1 MKNRIFAMLFLLIPV
16 FAWSDAKLSLNK
28 TTFNPGEAI
37 EVSYSTGRAASPTAW
52 VGVIP
57 SSVPHGKESVNDTH
71 DISYQYIQASQ
82 GTTQLEAP
90 LQAGSYDIR
99 MNSGDGLEL
108 ASVTF
113 TVAAAD
119 YKPTLKLN
127 KTTFT
132 PGEEIIVTFTTSMPL
147 PKTAWLGMIPSNIP
161 HGKSEDNDRHDIQ
174 YQYVQGKTTDTLKF
188 HAPDAAGSYDFRLHD
203 ASSRGTEI
211 AHATFEVP
219 AVKLEGTLKVK
230 KEVYAPGEEIELEFT
245 APESLSPRAWIG
257 LIPSNVPHGKEAVN
271 DQHDIGWH
279 YLEKKSAGTLK
290 FVAPPENGSYD
301 FRMNSTD
308 QDGVEITSVT
318 FKVGGSLDA
327 KAMAGAI
334 SKTGKLTLYGVQFDT
349 NQATIKAQSEPVL
362 KEVGTLLQ
370 QDPALKLRIEGHTD
384 NVGKAAYNLELSK
397 KRAESVKTFLTGNF
411 QIDAARLAT
420 DGFGDTRP
428 IAKNDT
434 EQGKA
439 QNRRVELV
447 KQ

>member
-1 MKNRIFAMLFLLIPV
+1 MKKRIFGILFLLIPI
-16 FAWSDAKLSLNK
+16 FAWSEAKLSLNK
-28 TTFNPGEAI
+28 TTFNPGETI
-37 EVSYSTGRAASPTAW
+37 QVTYSTGRAPAPSAW

-57 SSVPHGKESVNDTH
+57 SSVPHGKEAVNDAH
-71 DISYQYIQASQ
+71 DISYQYIQASE
-82 GTTQLEAP
+82 GTVQLPAP
-90 LQAGSYDIR
+90 LQGGSYDIR
-99 MNSGDGLEL
+99 MNSGDGVEL
-108 ASVTF
+108 TSVTF
-113 TVAAAD
+113 TVTAAD
-119 YKPTLKLN
+119 YKATLKLN
-127 KTTFT
+127 KTTFS
-132 PGEEIIVTFTTSMPL
+132 PGEEIVVTFTTSMPL
-147 PKTAWLGMIPSNIP
+147 PKTAWLGIIPSNVT
-161 HGKSEDNDRHDIQ
+161 HGTSDENDRHDVS
-174 YQYVQGKTTDTLKF
+174 YQYVEGKTTATLKF
-188 HAPDAAGSYDFRLHD
+188 EAPEAAGSYDFRLHD
-203 ASSRGTEI
+203 ADGGGTEI
-211 AHATFEVP
+211 AYATFQVG
-219 AVKLEGTLKVK
+219 AVKLEGTLKLK
-230 KEVYAPGEEIELEFT
+230 KEVYAPGEEIEVEFT
-245 APESLSPRAWIG
+245 APETLSPRAWVG
-257 LIPSNVPHGKEAVN
+257 MIPSSVPHGKEAVN

-308 QDGVEITSVT
+308 SDGVEITSVT
-318 FKVGGSLDA
+318 FRVGGSLDA

-362 KEVGTLLQ
+362 KEVGALLQ

-384 NVGKAAYNLELSK
+384 NVGKPAYNLELSK
-397 KRAESVKTFLTGNF
+397 KRAESVKNYLTGNF
-411 QIDAARLAT
+411 QIDPARLAT